1 MYLLTYR
8 CAKLTSSTCKRLT
21 VSLKAFNNTFSLLDG
36 ERSLKYERD
45 GGREREREGGGRR
58 GRGKEGGGGECMGKE
73 GESESK
79 ERYREIHRVRVT
91 EGNEVEGEGKRVL
104 RDRGE

>member
-8 CAKLTSSTCKRLT
+8 CAKLTSGTCKRLT

-58 GRGKEGGGGECMGKE
+58 GRGKEGEE
-73 GESESK
+73 GNAWG
-79 ERYREIHRVRVT
+79 RRGRVRAKRDT
-91 EGNEVEGEGKRVL
+91 EKYIE
-104 RDRGE
+104 

>member
-1 MYLLTYR
+1 
-8 CAKLTSSTCKRLT
+8 
-21 VSLKAFNNTFSLLDG
+21 
-36 ERSLKYERD
+36 
-45 GGREREREGGGRR
+45 
-58 GRGKEGGGGECMGKE
+58 MGKE